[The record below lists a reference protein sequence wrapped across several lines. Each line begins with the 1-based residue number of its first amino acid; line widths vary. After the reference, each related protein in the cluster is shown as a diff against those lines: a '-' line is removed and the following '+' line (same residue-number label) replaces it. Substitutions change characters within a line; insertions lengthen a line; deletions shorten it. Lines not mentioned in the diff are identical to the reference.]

1 MGMRAG
7 DAAFA
12 GVGVRGVCGGG
23 GGGGGSRLA
32 WRNSVP
38 GIAYTN
44 TYSQV
49 SGHDR

>member
-23 GGGGGSRLA
+23 GRGRGVTTGMAKLRAGDRVYEYVLA
-32 WRNSVP
+32 SEW
-38 GIAYTN
+38 A
-44 TYSQV
+44 
-49 SGHDR
+49 